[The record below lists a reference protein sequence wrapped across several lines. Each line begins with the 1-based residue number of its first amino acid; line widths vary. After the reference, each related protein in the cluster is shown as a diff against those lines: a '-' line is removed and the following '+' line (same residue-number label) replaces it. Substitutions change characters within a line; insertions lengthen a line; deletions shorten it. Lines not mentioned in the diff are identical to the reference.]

1 MVHIRGVDPNVEIK
15 KKKSCVH
22 SGIEKVVSLPYLVT
36 SMENAT
42 GLGI

>member
-1 MVHIRGVDPNVEIK
+1 MVRIRGVDPNVEIK
-15 KKKSCVH
+15 KKKKLYALWYR
-22 SGIEKVVSLPYLVT
+22 KVVALPYLVT